1 MAIDYDEVRRIY
13 RLEKNSSRL
22 VEVPDNFYNE
32 LNDFIGKE
40 REEYLESLSEFSHS
54 KTRDFMNLK
63 KIVEEIFS
71 LREKKIMNK
80 ALVSSRTR
88 EISPEQMPPQEKKL
102 FESLLENLEKH
113 NEILDDF
120 FKGKA
125 AKSQKDLNIVSAR
138 ILSEIPSFVGTDMKD
153 YGPFSK
159 GQVVSLPYAIA
170 KLLVARELAEI
181 KGDGS

>member
-22 VEVPDNFYNE
+22 VELQDNFYNE
-32 LNDFIGKE
+32 LNDFIQKE

-63 KIVEEIFS
+63 KIVEAIFS

-88 EISPEQMPPQEKKL
+88 EISTEQMPPQEKKL
-102 FESLLENLEKH
+102 F
-113 NEILDDF
+113 
-120 FKGKA
+120 
-125 AKSQKDLNIVSAR
+125 
-138 ILSEIPSFVGTDMKD
+138 
-153 YGPFSK
+153 
-159 GQVVSLPYAIA
+159 
-170 KLLVARELAEI
+170 
-181 KGDGS
+181 